1 MSFSWKLKRYR
12 EQEGGDEKIDAAS
25 LTPCELVEE
34 MRRMDAARTMSSVLC
49 RTLRNLVCE
58 NQEEPDCRRCP
69 LRNVDCY
76 NTQDNIPMQ
85 TILMELFRRRP
96 RKLGEAEKEKC
107 PSDATES
114 PVTPFKRK
122 TGISYSVGKD
132 NPLRSDSSAKS
143 AKPYPQDTEEDEYR
157 YIDAD
162 WLEGVARGLTAGAE
176 KHPGETW
183 RQIPPEEHAARA
195 MRHLNLYRA
204 GDRKDTHLINA
215 AMRCMM
221 AYATEKARGEGQ
233 A

>member
-1 MSFSWKLKRYR
+1 MSFSWKLKRCR
-12 EQEGGDEKIDAAS
+12 EQEGAAP
-25 LTPCELVEE
+25 LTPCELEQE
-34 MRRMDAARTMSSVLC
+34 MRRMDAARTMSPALC

-96 RKLGEAEKEKC
+96 RNLGEAEKEKC
-107 PSDATES
+107 HSDATEP
-114 PVTPFKRK
+114 PVTPFKCK
-122 TGISYSVGKD
+122 TGISYSVDKSK
-132 NPLRSDSSAKS
+132 PLRSDSSAKS
-143 AKPYPQDTEEDEYR
+143 AKPYPQDAEDDEYR
-157 YIDAD
+157 YIDAG
-162 WLEGVARGLTAGAE
+162 WLEA
-176 KHPGETW
+176 
-183 RQIPPEEHAARA
+183 AARA

-221 AYATEKARGEGQ
+221 AYATERARGEGQ